1 MNLKILTPQS
11 LFLIQILATAMMTG
25 IIWFVQ
31 VAHYPLFEK
40 IPKEGFVAYE
50 ICNTTRTGWVVA
62 PIMLV
67 ELGSAFLLM
76 VLGSRLGYNPLHLIA
91 LGCLLLIWLS
101 TFFIQVPLHGILRHR
116 ADIST
121 MEQLVSGNW
130 IRTVLWSLRLLI
142 LSVMIAMGKI
152 F

>member
-1 MNLKILTPQS
+1 MNVRLPSPQH

-50 ICNTTRTGWVVA
+50 NCNTTRTGWVVG
-62 PIMLV
+62 PIMLA
-67 ELGSAFLLM
+67 EIGAALALIL
-76 VLGSRLGYNPLHLIA
+76 LGYRMAFNPLHLIA
-91 LGCLLLIWLS
+91 LSCLLLIWLS
-101 TFFIQVPLHGILRHR
+101 TLLIQIPLHGILSLR
-116 ADIST
+116 ADPHT
-121 MEQLVSGNW
+121 MELLVSGNW
-130 IRTVLWSLRLLI
+130 IRTILWSLRLAL
-142 LSVMIAMGKI
+142 LSVLLGMGKI

>member
-1 MNLKILTPQS
+1 MNLRPPSLQH
-11 LFLIQILATAMMTG
+11 LFLIQTLATAMMTG

-31 VAHYPLFEK
+31 IAHYPLFEK

-50 ICNTTRTGWVVA
+50 NCNTTRTAWVVA

-67 ELGSAFLLM
+67 EISTALALILSGYRIA
-76 VLGSRLGYNPLHLIA
+76 YNPLYLIA

-101 TFFIQVPLHGILRHR
+101 TLLVQIPLHGILSLR
-116 ADIST
+116 ADPRT
-121 MEQLVSGNW
+121 MDLLVLGNW
-130 IRTVLWSLRLLI
+130 IRTLLWSLRLALLGI
-142 LSVMIAMGKI
+142 LLDIGKI